1 MSLKPDDA
9 KAELIEQVAATAA
22 ARLPGARGTELGEF
36 VRRYYAGVAPDDLSE
51 RDVLDLYGMAMA
63 HWNLATGRSPGGLE
77 VRVYTPS
84 FDRDGWQTTHTVVEI
99 VADDMPFLVDSTRME
114 LNRHSLAVHLLVH
127 PVLDGTAFIHVEVD
141 RLSDPDLLAEIRRD
155 LLRVLGDNRAAV
167 EDWPAMVAAA
177 QRVAEELER
186 RPPPVDPE
194 ELAETEALLTWMADD
209 HFTFLGYR
217 EYELSTVDG
226 EDVLRA
232 VDGTGL
238 GILRQSESDEGVF
251 MSKMPPE
258 VRALA
263 RSRTLLNLTK
273 ANSRA
278 TVHRPAYLDYVGVK
292 RFDDAGRPYG
302 EWRFLGLYNSEVYRS
317 SAVEIPVMRRR
328 VARVLERAGFP
339 ESSHSGK
346 DLASILENYPRD
358 DLLQITDD
366 ELFSTAMGILRLAE
380 RQRVRL
386 FVHRDRFGRYLSCLV
401 FLPRERYNTDTRVAI
416 QKILLDAFHG
426 TGIEYQASVS
436 ESMLARLHFL
446 VNIEPGEHF
455 DVEIEELERR
465 IAAVVRS
472 WSDELREALIEER
485 GEGQGVGLHHRYRD
499 AFAPAYRHDYV
510 ARTAVADIAR
520 LESLGPDGA
529 LAMHLYRPLEA
540 AEGFLRFKLYR
551 SGVPLLISDV
561 LPVLEHMGAKVL
573 DERPYEV
580 RPDGG
585 PPLWIYDFGLSCAA
599 AFVGTEPIDETFQD
613 AFAAVWAGEAE
624 DDGFNRLVLLAG
636 LGWRDV
642 TVLRAYAR
650 HLRQIGTAFSQSYM
664 EATLAAHPTIARLLV
679 DLFHARFDPDTS
691 DGERTG
697 GLVARVTEAVDEV
710 TSLDEDRIL
719 RSFLHL
725 VRATVRTNAFQQ
737 GADGRPKPWLSF
749 KIEPA
754 KVPDLPKPRPMF
766 EIFVYAP
773 RMEGIHLRG
782 GLVAR
787 GGIRWSD
794 RREDF
799 RTEILGLM
807 KAQMVKNAVIVPV
820 GAKGGF
826 VVKQPPA
833 AGGEALA
840 AEVLACYRTLIRGML
855 DLTDN
860 LVGGKVVPPPRV
872 VRYDGDDPYLVVAAD
887 KGTASFS
894 DVANELSAEY
904 GFWLGDAFASGGS
917 SGYDH
922 KRMAITARGAWESV
936 KRHFRALGVD
946 VGTTPVTVVGIGDM
960 SGDVFGNGLLQ
971 SPHLRLVAAFDHRHV
986 FIDPDPDPETSF
998 AERARLF
1005 ALPRSS
1011 WDDYDRTRISPG
1023 GGVWPRTAKSIPLSP
1038 EVQAALGLTAESVA
1052 PAELVRA
1059 ILRAPVDLL
1068 WNGGIGTYVKATT
1081 ESNADVGDKTN
1092 DTLRVDATELRCQ
1105 VVGEG
1110 GNLGLTQAARVEF
1123 ARAGGHVNTD
1133 AIDNSAGVDCSD
1145 HEVNIKILLDAVVA
1159 DGDMTLKQRNALLA
1173 EMTDEVAALVLRHN
1187 YRQTQ
1192 ALANATVQA
1201 ASLVDVHARYVRSL
1215 QQLGRLDREIE
1226 FLPSEEGF
1234 AERKIAGEGLTSPEF
1249 AVLLAHTKIALHAE
1263 LLASDVPE
1271 DAYLRQELEEYF
1283 PTPLQERFRDRMDE
1297 HRLRREIVATG
1308 IANDM
1313 VDRGGTTLAFRMA
1326 DETGAGAADIARAW
1340 AFARDVF
1347 DLPAF
1352 WTEVEALDDQ
1362 VPAAVQTT
1370 MFLEGRKLVE
1380 RGTRWALRHRGRPLD
1395 IAAAV
1400 EALAPGVRAM
1410 ATALPRLLVDGERQ
1424 SWAAAARRLTG
1435 DGVPAD
1441 LANHVAGFE
1450 ALYAGL
1456 DLVEVAAEVDEPVEV
1471 VAAVY
1476 LALGDRLD
1484 LHWLRDQ
1491 IVALPRDNRWQSL
1504 ARAALREDLYAQQR
1518 ALAAEVLRASE
1529 PGTDPAARIESWLAG
1544 NRDVALRG
1552 ALVISDIK
1560 AAGAADLA
1568 TLSVALRENHNL
1580 VSAGRR

>member
-1 MSLKPDDA
+1 MSLEPDDA
-9 KAELIEQVAATAA
+9 KAALIEQVAATAA
-22 ARLPGARGTELGEF
+22 ARLPGKRGEELGEF
-36 VRRYYAGVAPDDLSE
+36 VRSYFDGVAPEDLLE

-63 HWNLATGRSPGGLE
+63 HWNLAAGRSAGELA

-99 VADDMPFLVDSTRME
+99 VTDDMPFLVDSTRME

-127 PVLDGTAFIHVEVD
+127 PVLDSTAFIHLEVD
-141 RLSDPDLLAEIRRD
+141 RQGDPELLAEIRRD

-177 QRVAEELER
+177 RGVAEELGR

-194 ELAETEALLTWMADD
+194 ELEETKALLAWMADE

-217 EYELSTVDG
+217 EYELRTLDG
-226 EDVLRA
+226 EDVLQA
-232 VDGTGL
+232 VDGSGL
-238 GILRQSESDEGVF
+238 GILRQHDEPDALVF

-263 RSRTLLNLTK
+263 RSRTLLNVTK

-302 EWRFLGLYNSEVYRS
+302 EWRFLGLYTSEVYRS
-317 SAVEIPVMRRR
+317 SAMEIPVMRRR
-328 VARVLERAGFP
+328 VSRVLERAGFP
-339 ESSHSGK
+339 PSSHSGK
-346 DLASILENYPRD
+346 DLVSILENYPRE
-358 DLLQITDD
+358 DLLQISDD

-416 QKILLDAFHG
+416 QRILLDAFHG
-426 TGIEYQASVS
+426 TGIEYEASVS

-446 VNIEPGEHF
+446 VNIVPGEHF
-455 DVEIEELERR
+455 EVELGELERR

-472 WSDELREALIEER
+472 WSDELRDALIDER
-485 GEGQGVGLHHRYRD
+485 GEASGVELHHRYRD

-510 ARTAVADIAR
+510 PRTAVADVAR
-520 LESLGPDGA
+520 LESLGPDG

-551 SGVPLLISDV
+551 SGQPLLISDV

-573 DERPYEV
+573 DERPYEI
-580 RPDGG
+580 RPVGD
-585 PPLWIYDFGLSCAA
+585 PPLWIYDFGLLCTS
-599 AFVGTEPIDETFQD
+599 AFSGREPIDETFQD
-613 AFAAVWAGEAE
+613 AFAAVWAGDAE

-642 TVLRAYAR
+642 TVLRAFAR
-650 HLRQIGTAFSQSYM
+650 HLRQMGTAFSQSYM
-664 EATLAAHPTIARLLV
+664 ESTLATHPTIVRLLV
-679 DLFHARFDPDTS
+679 ALFHARFDPEAPDR
-691 DGERTG
+691 ERAPA
-697 GLVARVTEAVDEV
+697 LVTAITEAVDQV

-725 VRATVRTNAFQQ
+725 VSATVRTNAFQR
-737 GADGRPKPWLSF
+737 GGDGKPKPWLSF
-749 KIEPA
+749 KVESA
-754 KVPDLPKPRPMF
+754 KVPDLPRPRPMF
-766 EIFVYAP
+766 EVFVYSP
-773 RMEGIHLRG
+773 HMEGIHLRG
-782 GLVAR
+782 DHVAR

-833 AGGEALA
+833 AGGQALA

-860 LVGGKVVPPPRV
+860 LVGGAVVPPPQV

-887 KGTASFS
+887 KVTASFS

-946 VGTTPVTVVGIGDM
+946 VGTTPVTVAGVGDM

-986 FIDPDPDPETSF
+986 FLDPDPDPETSF
-998 AERARLF
+998 AERSRLF

-1023 GGVWPRTAKSIPLSP
+1023 GGVWSRDAKSIGLSP
-1038 EVQAALGLTAESVA
+1038 EMQAALGLSAGSVA

-1068 WNGGIGTYVKATT
+1068 WNGGIGTYVKALT
-1081 ESNADVGDKTN
+1081 ESHADVGDKTN
-1092 DTLRVDATELRCQ
+1092 DALRINASELRCK

-1110 GNLGLTQAARVEF
+1110 GNLGFTQAARVEF
-1123 ARAGGHVNTD
+1123 ARTGGLINTD
-1133 AIDNSAGVDCSD
+1133 AIDNSGGVDCSD

-1159 DGDMTLKQRNALLA
+1159 DGDLTLKQRNALLA

-1192 ALANATVQA
+1192 ALASATAQA

-1226 FLPSEEGF
+1226 FLPTEEGF

-1249 AVLLAHTKIALHAE
+1249 AVLLAYTKIALHAE

-1271 DAYLRQELEEYF
+1271 DPFLRRQLEQYF
-1283 PTPLQERFRDRMDE
+1283 PTPLQDRFRDRMYQ
-1297 HRLRREIVATG
+1297 HRLRREIIATC
-1308 IANDM
+1308 IANDI
-1313 VDRGGTTLAFRMA
+1313 VDRAGTTFAFRLA

-1347 DLPAF
+1347 DMQGF
-1352 WTEVEALDDQ
+1352 WAEVEGLDNQ
-1362 VPAAVQTT
+1362 VPAAVQTS
-1370 MFLEGRKLVE
+1370 MLLDGRRLVE
-1380 RGTRWALRHRGRPLD
+1380 RGTRWALRHRSRPLD

-1400 EALAPGVRAM
+1400 ETLAPGVRAV
-1410 ATALPRLLVDGERQ
+1410 AKALPDLLADGERE
-1424 SWAAAARRLTG
+1424 SWLHAAQLLTAE
-1435 DGVPAD
+1435 GVPAD
-1441 LANHVAGFE
+1441 LAERVADFE
-1450 ALYAGL
+1450 ALFAGL
-1456 DLVEVAAEVDEPVEV
+1456 DLVEVAGEVGEPVEV

-1518 ALAAEVLRASE
+1518 SLAEEVLRGSE
-1529 PGTDPAARIESWLAG
+1529 PDADPAARIERWLAT
-1544 NRDVALRG
+1544 NREVALRCS
-1552 ALVISDIK
+1552 LVISDIK